1 MTVVDPLI
9 LAFEQALDAQAAAL
23 GSTDPVALER
33 SNLGL
38 AEVVGQLRGR
48 IGAADGLPP
57 PDLQQLRSRLEAH
70 GAMLARA
77 ASGNRAALAVL
88 GLPPAR
94 NALVAIPADPRRGT
108 HLLA

>member
-48 IGAADGLPP
+48 IVSANRLAPL
-57 PDLQQLRSRLEAH
+57 DLQLLRSRLAAH
-70 GAMLARA
+70 GAMVARA
-77 ASGNRAALAVL
+77 ASGNRAGLTVL
-88 GLPPAR
+88 GLPVAPDP
-94 NALVAIPADPRRGT
+94 LVATPADRRRGT